1 MPAFLKYI
9 DMENFKS
16 YRGQHRIGPLKSF
29 TAVVGPNGSGKSNFM
44 DAVSFVMGEKTSL
57 LRVKRLSDLIH
68 GASINKPV
76 SRNASV
82 TATFI
87 LEDMTEKQFQRSVI
101 GQSSDHKIDGQSVS
115 VSNYLAELERLGINV
130 KAKNFLV
137 FQGAVE
143 SIAMKNPKERTAL
156 FEEIS
161 GSGVLK
167 EQYEAC
173 RAEVNRAD
181 EEAQFSYQK
190 KKGVAAERKEAKFE
204 KEEAEKYTRLKE
216 ELQEQKVE
224 LQLFHLYHNE
234 KEIQN
239 LEETLQHKQTE
250 LTKIEKKRQKAED
263 GLKEKKKESGTI
275 QRELAKIE
283 QDIREVEAEISKK
296 RPTFIKAKERVSHTQ
311 KKLESASKTL
321 EQARKAHEA
330 HQADLRKLEAE
341 LRAAEQQRQ
350 TWETAALGQPAARAD
365 VHLEEAQIR
374 EYEELKMEASR
385 QAARYLQELDS
396 VNREQK
402 ADQDRLDNELRRKGD
417 LENKHR
423 QKVTPAPAAPRYG
436 SWQLRPRPGRTRTV
450 RQRAASQEELGNKS
464 TAEQRPPPWN
474 APINDNSYD
483 VGHERNEAMK
493 RVEKLNE
500 HIRSSEQA
508 LDEQRRLRAELQAD
522 VGSCRSRADEL
533 QAALEEVAAQLGD
546 ARVDKHEEAR
556 RRKKQEIVENFKRE
570 IPGVYDRM
578 INMCQPTHKRYNV
591 AITKV
596 LGKYMEAI
604 VVDTEKTARRCIQ
617 VLKERMLEPETFLPL
632 DYIQAKPLRER
643 LRVMVCPHLHRSDI
657 REPKNVKLLFDVL
670 RFEPAAI
677 HRAVLFVTNNALVCE
692 TPEDASRVAYDLDR
706 SKNSRYDA
714 LALDGTFYQKSG
726 IISGGSLDLARKA
739 KRWDEKHL
747 SQLKA
752 KKEKL
757 TEELRESM
765 KKSRKESELT
775 TVDSQIRGL
784 EARLKYAQTDR
795 DTTLKQIKQ
804 LDAELAELERA
815 METFGPQ
822 IEEIER
828 TISSRDARIQ
838 EVKENM
844 NNVEDVVFRRFC
856 RDIGVANIR
865 QYEERELRAQQERA
879 KRRMEFD
886 AQIDRIAS
894 NLEFERS
901 RDTQSQY
908 QLPTTK
914 PTPEGALCRCTM
926 PCPRNNTKQ
935 NIKGLFH
942 HPLISSGKKT
952 ATHPS
957 RTIPFSSYCV
967 DLKLF
972 SIGFCR
978 FRVDRCGETL
988 TVQFE
993 CAVSFSSDTLRR
1005 DISKLRSL
1013 THKNVTRWERTVQ
1026 DGEDELEAGRQAE
1039 AKQRADVDRE
1049 LQRAEGLKGERSAAR
1064 ARHDQAEEGV
1074 AKVRGGGGLKGSAA
1088 PRARDTARPR
1098 RASPRGAQRRAR
1110 ATRPGRGG
1118 RRQGEGGG
1126 GLKGERSAA
1135 RARHDQAEEGV
1146 AKGERSAARA
1156 RHDQAEE
1163 GVAKVRGGGAQGG
1176 AQRRARAT
1184 RPGRGGRRQGEG
1196 GGGLKGERSAA
1207 RARHDQ
1213 AEEGVAKVRGGGSR
1227 GAQRRARATRP
1238 GRGGRRQGEG
1248 GAQGER
1254 SAARA
1259 RHDQAEE
1266 GVAKV
1271 RGGGQG
1277 ERSAARARHDQA
1289 EEGVTKV
1296 RGGGAQGGAQRR
1308 ARATRPGRGGRRQGE
1323 GGGLKGERSAARARH
1338 DQAEEGV
1345 AKVRGGGAQGGAQRR
1360 ARATRPGR
1368 GWRRQG
1374 EGGGSRGSAAPRAR
1388 DTTRPRR
1395 ASPRRGGGVKGERS
1409 AARARHDQAEEGVTK
1424 GERSAA
1430 RARHDQAEEGVA
1442 KVRGGAQGGAQRRAR
1457 ATRPGRGGRRQ
1468 GEGGGGGLKGERSA
1482 ARARHDQAEEG
1493 VAKARKDL
1501 TSIQKD
1507 IQSIQK
1513 QIASTESRI
1522 ESKRS
1527 DRHNILRQCKI
1538 DDIVIPLLEGSLE
1551 ELGENESDPSSLSTT
1566 QQYNRDASIRVNY
1579 RSLSEALK
1587 ELEEPDE
1594 VKRKADKLQK
1604 AINTLQATVDKIQA
1618 PNMRAMQK
1626 LNEVREKVNAT
1637 NEAFVAARKRAHKAK
1652 LAFEK
1657 VKKERHDKFMD
1668 CFEHVANEI
1677 DAIYKAL
1684 AMNQSAQAF
1693 LGPENPEEPYLDGVN
1708 YNCVAPGKR
1717 FQPMSNLSGGEKT
1730 VAALALLFA
1739 IHSYQPAPF
1748 FLLDEIDAALDNT
1761 NIGKVASY
1769 IRSKKG
1775 NLQTIVISLK
1785 EEFYGCAD
1793 ALVGIC
1799 SEPAD
1804 CLVSDVIT
1812 LSLEKYED

>member
-9 DMENFKS
+9 DMENFKT
-16 YRGQHRIGPLKSF
+16 YRGHHRIGPLKSF

-76 SRNASV
+76 SRSASV
-82 TATFI
+82 TATFV
-87 LEDMTEKQFQRSVI
+87 LEDMTEKHFQRSVI
-101 GQSSDHKIDGQSVS
+101 GQSSEHKIDGQSVS
-115 VSNYLAELERLGINV
+115 VSNYLGELEKLGINV

-143 SIAMKNPKERTAL
+143 SIAMKNPKERTTL

-204 KEEAEKYTRLKE
+204 KEEAEKYTRLKQ

-234 KEIQN
+234 REIQAY
-239 LEETLQHKQTE
+239 EEDLQHKQQE
-250 LTKIEKKRQKAED
+250 LAKIEKKRQKAEEA
-263 GLKEKKKESGTI
+263 LKEKKKEAGTV

-296 RPTFIKAKERVSHTQ
+296 RPTFIKAKERVTHTQ
-311 KKLESASKTL
+311 KKLESAQKTL

-330 HQADLRKLEAE
+330 HQDDIRTLEEE
-341 LRAAEQQRQ
+341 LRTLEQQKA
-350 TWETAALGQPAARAD
+350 TWETASGTGHSGKAD

-402 ADQDRLDNELRRKGD
+402 ADQDRLDNELRKKGE

-423 QKVTPAPAAPRYG
+423 QK
-436 SWQLRPRPGRTRTV
+436 
-450 RQRAASQEELGNKS
+450 
-464 TAEQRPPPWN
+464 
-474 APINDNSYD
+474 
-483 VGHERNEAMK
+483 GHERNEAVK
-493 RVEKLNE
+493 RVDKLNE
-500 HIRSSEQA
+500 HIKSSEQA
-508 LDEQRRLRAELQAD
+508 LEEQRRLRAELQAD
-522 VGSCRSRADEL
+522 VGSCRGRAASL
-533 QAALEEVAAQLGD
+533 QTQLEDVAAQLGD

-556 RRKKQEIVENFKRE
+556 RRKKQEIVESFKRD

-643 LRVMVCPHLHRSDI
+643 LRDI
-657 REPKNVKLLFDVL
+657 KEPKNVKLLFDVL

-706 SKNSRYDA
+706 NKNSRYDA

-784 EARLKYAQTDR
+784 ESRLKYAVTDR
-795 DTTLKQIKQ
+795 DTTLKQIKT
-804 LDAELAELERA
+804 LDAEIVELERK

-828 TISSRDARIQ
+828 TIRLRDAKIQ

-844 NNVEDVVFRRFC
+844 NNVEDVVFKAFC

-879 KRRMEFD
+879 KRRMEFE
-886 AQIDRIAS
+886 AQIDRVAS

-901 RDTQSQY
+901 RDTQ
-908 QLPTTK
+908 
-914 PTPEGALCRCTM
+914 
-926 PCPRNNTKQ
+926 
-935 NIKGLFH
+935 
-942 HPLISSGKKT
+942 
-952 ATHPS
+952 
-957 RTIPFSSYCV
+957 
-967 DLKLF
+967 
-972 SIGFCR
+972 
-978 FRVDRCGETL
+978 
-988 TVQFE
+988 
-993 CAVSFSSDTLRR
+993 
-1005 DISKLRSL
+1005 
-1013 THKNVTRWERTVQ
+1013 KNVTRWERAVQ
-1026 DGEDELEAGRQAE
+1026 DAEDELEGGRQAE
-1039 AKQRADVDRE
+1039 AKQRADIDHELRRADTLKADR
-1049 LQRAEGLKGERSAAR
+1049 AAAR
-1064 ARHDQAEEGV
+1064 THLEKAEEDV
-1074 AKVRGGGGLKGSAA
+1074 N
-1088 PRARDTARPR
+1088 
-1098 RASPRGAQRRAR
+1098 
-1110 ATRPGRGG
+1110 
-1118 RRQGEGGG
+1118 
-1126 GLKGERSAA
+1126 
-1135 RARHDQAEEGV
+1135 
-1146 AKGERSAARA
+1146 
-1156 RHDQAEE
+1156 
-1163 GVAKVRGGGAQGG
+1163 
-1176 AQRRARAT
+1176 
-1184 RPGRGGRRQGEG
+1184 
-1196 GGGLKGERSAA
+1196 
-1207 RARHDQ
+1207 
-1213 AEEGVAKVRGGGSR
+1213 
-1227 GAQRRARATRP
+1227 
-1238 GRGGRRQGEG
+1238 
-1248 GAQGER
+1248 
-1254 SAARA
+1254 
-1259 RHDQAEE
+1259 
-1266 GVAKV
+1266 
-1271 RGGGQG
+1271 
-1277 ERSAARARHDQA
+1277 
-1289 EEGVTKV
+1289 
-1296 RGGGAQGGAQRR
+1296 
-1308 ARATRPGRGGRRQGE
+1308 
-1323 GGGLKGERSAARARH
+1323 
-1338 DQAEEGV
+1338 
-1345 AKVRGGGAQGGAQRR
+1345 
-1360 ARATRPGR
+1360 
-1368 GWRRQG
+1368 
-1374 EGGGSRGSAAPRAR
+1374 
-1388 DTTRPRR
+1388 
-1395 ASPRRGGGVKGERS
+1395 
-1409 AARARHDQAEEGVTK
+1409 
-1424 GERSAA
+1424 
-1430 RARHDQAEEGVA
+1430 
-1442 KVRGGAQGGAQRRAR
+1442 
-1457 ATRPGRGGRRQ
+1457 
-1468 GEGGGGGLKGERSA
+1468 
-1482 ARARHDQAEEG
+1482 
-1493 VAKARKDL
+1493 KARKEVS
-1501 TSIQKD
+1501 SIQKD
-1507 IQSIQK
+1507 IQSVQK
-1513 QIASTESRI
+1513 QMASIEARI

-1527 DRHNILRQCKI
+1527 ERHNILRQCKI
-1538 DDIVIPLLEGSLE
+1538 DDIIIPLLEGSLDDTADT
-1551 ELGENESDPSSLSTT
+1551 ESDPSSMSTT
-1566 QQYNRDASIRVNY
+1566 QQYRKESRIRVDY
-1579 RSLSEALK
+1579 SMLSDSLRD
-1587 ELEEPDE
+1587 LEEADE
-1594 VKRKADKLQK
+1594 VRRRADKLQK
-1604 AINTLQATVDKIQA
+1604 AINSLQTTVDKIQA
-1618 PNMRAMQK
+1618 PNMRRPIDVYVGSVGVSTVQYDGSPAPLTGPQHRGWVGGSNQRPVCPQAMQK
-1626 LNEVREKVNAT
+1626 LTEVREKVNAT
-1637 NEAFVAARKRAHKAK
+1637 NEAFVAARKRAHRAK

-1693 LGPENPEEPYLDGVN
+1693 LGPENPEEPYLDGIN

-1769 IRSKKG
+1769 IRSKNG
-1775 NLQTIVISLK
+1775 CLQTIVISLK

-1812 LSLEKYED
+1812 LSLENYAD

>member
-16 YRGQHRIGPLKSF
+16 YRGHHQIGPLKSF

-76 SRNASV
+76 SRSASV
-82 TATFI
+82 TATFV

-115 VSNYLAELERLGINV
+115 SSTYLAELEKLGINV

-190 KKGVAAERKEAKFE
+190 KRGVAAERKEAKFE
-204 KEEAEKYTRLKE
+204 KEEAEKYSRLKD
-216 ELQEQKVE
+216 ELQEQRVE

-234 KEIQN
+234 REIQN
-239 LEETLQHKQTE
+239 YEEELQHKQNE

-263 GLKEKKKESGTI
+263 ALKEKKKETGAA

-283 QDIREVEAEISKK
+283 QEIREAEADISKK
-296 RPTFIKAKERVSHTQ
+296 RPTFIKAKERVTHTQ
-311 KKLESASKTL
+311 KKLESALKTL
-321 EQARKAHEA
+321 EQARKANEA
-330 HQADLRKLEAE
+330 HQADIRKLEEE
-341 LRAAEQQRQ
+341 LRQVEEQKAA
-350 TWETAALGQPAARAD
+350 WELAAGTSHAGRAD

-374 EYEELKMEASR
+374 QYEELKMEASR

-402 ADQDRLDNELRRKGD
+402 ADQDRLESELRRKGEFD
-417 LENKHR
+417 GRHR
-423 QKVTPAPAAPRYG
+423 QK
-436 SWQLRPRPGRTRTV
+436 
-450 RQRAASQEELGNKS
+450 
-464 TAEQRPPPWN
+464 
-474 APINDNSYD
+474 
-483 VGHERNEAMK
+483 GHERAEAAK
-493 RVEKLNE
+493 RVEKLSE
-500 HIRSSEQA
+500 HIRGSEAA
-508 LDEQRRLRAELQAD
+508 LDEQRRLR
-522 VGSCRSRADEL
+522 DEL
-533 QAALEEVAAQLGD
+533 QRDVGECRGRAQQLQAQLEDVAAQLGD

-556 RRKKQEIVENFKRE
+556 RRKKQEIVESFKRE

-643 LRVMVCPHLHRSDI
+643 LRDI
-657 REPKNVKLLFDVL
+657 KEPKNVKLLFDVL

-784 EARLKYAQTDR
+784 ESRLKYAITDR
-795 DTTLKQIKQ
+795 DTTLKQIKT
-804 LDAELAELERA
+804 LDAELAELERKIDN
-815 METFGPQ
+815 FVPQ
-822 IEEIER
+822 IEAIEH
-828 TISSRDARIQ
+828 TIRARDLKIQ
-838 EVKENM
+838 EIKENM
-844 NNVEDVVFRRFC
+844 NNVEDVVFKGFC

-901 RDTQSQY
+901 RDTQ
-908 QLPTTK
+908 
-914 PTPEGALCRCTM
+914 
-926 PCPRNNTKQ
+926 
-935 NIKGLFH
+935 
-942 HPLISSGKKT
+942 
-952 ATHPS
+952 
-957 RTIPFSSYCV
+957 
-967 DLKLF
+967 
-972 SIGFCR
+972 
-978 FRVDRCGETL
+978 
-988 TVQFE
+988 
-993 CAVSFSSDTLRR
+993 
-1005 DISKLRSL
+1005 
-1013 THKNVTRWERTVQ
+1013 KNVVRWERTVQ

-1039 AKQRADVDRE
+1039 AKQRADIDKELRRADALKADR
-1049 LQRAEGLKGERSAAR
+1049 AA
-1064 ARHDQAEEGV
+1064 AKAKLEHAEEDV
-1074 AKVRGGGGLKGSAA
+1074 NR
-1088 PRARDTARPR
+1088 
-1098 RASPRGAQRRAR
+1098 
-1110 ATRPGRGG
+1110 
-1118 RRQGEGGG
+1118 
-1126 GLKGERSAA
+1126 
-1135 RARHDQAEEGV
+1135 
-1146 AKGERSAARA
+1146 
-1156 RHDQAEE
+1156 
-1163 GVAKVRGGGAQGG
+1163 
-1176 AQRRARAT
+1176 
-1184 RPGRGGRRQGEG
+1184 
-1196 GGGLKGERSAA
+1196 
-1207 RARHDQ
+1207 
-1213 AEEGVAKVRGGGSR
+1213 
-1227 GAQRRARATRP
+1227 
-1238 GRGGRRQGEG
+1238 
-1248 GAQGER
+1248 
-1254 SAARA
+1254 
-1259 RHDQAEE
+1259 
-1266 GVAKV
+1266 
-1271 RGGGQG
+1271 
-1277 ERSAARARHDQA
+1277 
-1289 EEGVTKV
+1289 
-1296 RGGGAQGGAQRR
+1296 
-1308 ARATRPGRGGRRQGE
+1308 
-1323 GGGLKGERSAARARH
+1323 
-1338 DQAEEGV
+1338 
-1345 AKVRGGGAQGGAQRR
+1345 
-1360 ARATRPGR
+1360 
-1368 GWRRQG
+1368 
-1374 EGGGSRGSAAPRAR
+1374 
-1388 DTTRPRR
+1388 
-1395 ASPRRGGGVKGERS
+1395 
-1409 AARARHDQAEEGVTK
+1409 
-1424 GERSAA
+1424 
-1430 RARHDQAEEGVA
+1430 
-1442 KVRGGAQGGAQRRAR
+1442 
-1457 ATRPGRGGRRQ
+1457 
-1468 GEGGGGGLKGERSA
+1468 
-1482 ARARHDQAEEG
+1482 
-1493 VAKARKDL
+1493 ARKDL
-1501 TSIQKD
+1501 AAVQKD
-1507 IQSIQK
+1507 IAAVQK
-1513 QIASTESRI
+1513 QIASIEARI

-1538 DDIVIPLLEGSLE
+1538 DDIQIPLLEGRLDDTE
-1551 ELGENESDPSSLSTT
+1551 EAESDPSSLSTT
-1566 QQYNRDASIRVNY
+1566 QQYQREARIRVDY
-1579 RSLSEALK
+1579 SMLSEALK
-1587 ELEEPDE
+1587 DLEEADE
-1594 VKRKADKLQK
+1594 IKRKADKLQK
-1604 AINTLQATVDKIQA
+1604 AINTLQNTVDKIQA

-1626 LNEVREKVNAT
+1626 LNEVREKVSAT

-1657 VKKERHDKFMD
+1657 VKKERHDKFMT

-1677 DAIYKAL
+1677 DAIYKSL

-1693 LGPENPEEPYLDGVN
+1693 LGPENPEEPYLDGIN

-1769 IRSKKG
+1769 IRGKKG
-1775 NLQTIVISLK
+1775 SLQTIVISLK
-1785 EEFYGCAD
+1785 EEFYGCSD

-1812 LSLEKYED
+1812 LSLEGYED

>member
-16 YRGQHRIGPLKSF
+16 YRGHHQIGPLKSF

-76 SRNASV
+76 SRSASV
-82 TATFI
+82 TATFV
-87 LEDMTEKQFQRSVI
+87 LEDMTEKQFMRSVI

-115 VSNYLAELERLGINV
+115 ISQYLAELEKLGINV

-167 EQYEAC
+167 EQYELC

-216 ELQEQKVE
+216 ELQQQKIE

-234 KEIQN
+234 KEIQSC
-239 LEETLQHKQTE
+239 EEDLQYKQTE
-250 LTKIEKKRQKAED
+250 LAKIEKKRQKAED
-263 GLKEKKKESGTI
+263 ALKEKKKAAGTA
-275 QRELAKIE
+275 QRDLAKIE
-283 QDIREVEAEISKK
+283 QDIREVEAEVSKK

-311 KKLESASKTL
+311 KKLESAVKTL

-330 HQADLRKLEAE
+330 HQADIRKLEGE
-341 LRAAEQQRQ
+341 LREIEEQKAS
-350 TWETAALGQPAARAD
+350 WEQSQLGTSATRAD

-374 EYEELKMEASR
+374 EYEELKMEATR

-402 ADQDRLDNELRRKGD
+402 ADQDRLDNELRRKGEF
-417 LENKHR
+417 ENKHR
-423 QKVTPAPAAPRYG
+423 QK
-436 SWQLRPRPGRTRTV
+436 
-450 RQRAASQEELGNKS
+450 
-464 TAEQRPPPWN
+464 
-474 APINDNSYD
+474 
-483 VGHERNEAMK
+483 GHERNEAMK

-500 HIRSSEQA
+500 HIKSSEQA
-508 LDEQRRLRAELQAD
+508 LEEQRRLRAELQAD
-522 VGSCRSRADEL
+522 VGSCRGKAAAL

-556 RRKKQEIVENFKRE
+556 RRKKQEIVESFKRE

-643 LRVMVCPHLHRSDI
+643 LRDI
-657 REPKNVKLLFDVL
+657 KEPKNVKLLFDVL

-706 SKNSRYDA
+706 NKNSRYDA

-784 EARLKYAQTDR
+784 ESRLKYALSDR
-795 DTTLKQIKQ
+795 DATLKQIKA
-804 LDAELAELERA
+804 LDAELAELEHK
-815 METFGPQ
+815 MDMFGPQ

-828 TISSRDARIQ
+828 TICARDAKIQ
-838 EVKENM
+838 EIKENM
-844 NNVEDVVFRRFC
+844 NNVEDVVFRAFC

-879 KRRMEFD
+879 KKRMEFE

-901 RDTQSQY
+901 RDTQ
-908 QLPTTK
+908 
-914 PTPEGALCRCTM
+914 
-926 PCPRNNTKQ
+926 
-935 NIKGLFH
+935 
-942 HPLISSGKKT
+942 
-952 ATHPS
+952 
-957 RTIPFSSYCV
+957 
-967 DLKLF
+967 
-972 SIGFCR
+972 
-978 FRVDRCGETL
+978 
-988 TVQFE
+988 
-993 CAVSFSSDTLRR
+993 
-1005 DISKLRSL
+1005 
-1013 THKNVTRWERTVQ
+1013 KNVTRWERTVQ
-1026 DGEDELEAGRQAE
+1026 DGEDELEANRQAE
-1039 AKQRADVDRE
+1039 AKQRQDIDRE
-1049 LQRAEGLKGERSAAR
+1049 LRRADALKADRAAAR
-1064 ARHDQAEEGV
+1064 AALDAADE
-1074 AKVRGGGGLKGSAA
+1074 LSA
-1088 PRARDTARPR
+1088 
-1098 RASPRGAQRRAR
+1098 Q
-1110 ATRPGRGG
+1110 
-1118 RRQGEGGG
+1118 
-1126 GLKGERSAA
+1126 
-1135 RARHDQAEEGV
+1135 
-1146 AKGERSAARA
+1146 
-1156 RHDQAEE
+1156 
-1163 GVAKVRGGGAQGG
+1163 
-1176 AQRRARAT
+1176 
-1184 RPGRGGRRQGEG
+1184 
-1196 GGGLKGERSAA
+1196 
-1207 RARHDQ
+1207 
-1213 AEEGVAKVRGGGSR
+1213 
-1227 GAQRRARATRP
+1227 
-1238 GRGGRRQGEG
+1238 
-1248 GAQGER
+1248 
-1254 SAARA
+1254 
-1259 RHDQAEE
+1259 
-1266 GVAKV
+1266 
-1271 RGGGQG
+1271 
-1277 ERSAARARHDQA
+1277 
-1289 EEGVTKV
+1289 
-1296 RGGGAQGGAQRR
+1296 
-1308 ARATRPGRGGRRQGE
+1308 
-1323 GGGLKGERSAARARH
+1323 
-1338 DQAEEGV
+1338 
-1345 AKVRGGGAQGGAQRR
+1345 
-1360 ARATRPGR
+1360 
-1368 GWRRQG
+1368 
-1374 EGGGSRGSAAPRAR
+1374 
-1388 DTTRPRR
+1388 
-1395 ASPRRGGGVKGERS
+1395 
-1409 AARARHDQAEEGVTK
+1409 
-1424 GERSAA
+1424 
-1430 RARHDQAEEGVA
+1430 
-1442 KVRGGAQGGAQRRAR
+1442 
-1457 ATRPGRGGRRQ
+1457 
-1468 GEGGGGGLKGERSA
+1468 
-1482 ARARHDQAEEG
+1482 
-1493 VAKARKDL
+1493 ARKDL
-1501 TSIQKD
+1501 ANIQKD
-1507 IQSIQK
+1507 IASVQK
-1513 QIASTESRI
+1513 QIAAIEARI
-1522 ESKRS
+1522 DTRRS

-1538 DDIVIPLLEGSLE
+1538 DDIIVPLLEGSLHDTAD
-1551 ELGENESDPSSLSTT
+1551 ESEPSSMSSSQRTT
-1566 QQYNRDASIRVNY
+1566 RIRVDY
-1579 RSLSEALK
+1579 SMLSEALK
-1587 ELEEPDE
+1587 ELEEADE
-1594 VKRKADKLQK
+1594 IKRKADKLQK
-1604 AINTLQATVDKIQA
+1604 GINSLQNTVDKIQA

-1657 VKKERHDKFMD
+1657 VKKERHDKFMT

-1693 LGPENPEEPYLDGVN
+1693 LGPENPEEPYLDGIN

-1761 NIGKVASY
+1761 NIGKVAAF

-1775 NLQTIVISLK
+1775 SLQTIVISLK

-1812 LSLEKYED
+1812 LSLENYPD

>member
-1 MPAFLKYI
+1 MPAFLRFI

-16 YRGQHRIGPLKSF
+16 YRGRHRIGPLKSF

-68 GASINKPV
+68 GASINKPA
-76 SRNASV
+76 SRSASV
-82 TATFI
+82 TATFV

-115 VSNYLAELERLGINV
+115 VSQYLAELEKLGINV

-190 KKGVAAERKEAKFE
+190 KKGVAAERKEAKYE
-204 KEEAEKYTRLKE
+204 KDEAEKYTRLKE
-216 ELQEQKVE
+216 ELQQQRVE

-234 KEIQN
+234 KDIQN
-239 LEETLQHKQTE
+239 AEEDLQHKQSE
-250 LTKIEKKRQKAED
+250 LAKVEKKRQKAED
-263 GLKEKKKESGTI
+263 ALKDKKKESGAA

-283 QDIREVEAEISKK
+283 QEIREVEAEISKK
-296 RPTFIKAKERVSHTQ
+296 RPTFIKAKERVTHTQ
-311 KKLESASKTL
+311 KKLEGSIKTL

-330 HQADLRKLEAE
+330 HQADIRKLEEE
-341 LRAAEQQRQ
+341 LRQIEEQKAE
-350 TWETAALGQPAARAD
+350 WEATITGSSLSRAD

-374 EYEELKMEASR
+374 QYEDLKMEASR
-385 QAARYLQELDS
+385 QAARYLQDLDS

-402 ADQDRLDNELRRKGD
+402 ADQDRLDNEMRRKGE

-423 QKVTPAPAAPRYG
+423 QK
-436 SWQLRPRPGRTRTV
+436 
-450 RQRAASQEELGNKS
+450 
-464 TAEQRPPPWN
+464 
-474 APINDNSYD
+474 
-483 VGHERNEAMK
+483 GHERNEAMK

-500 HIRSSEQA
+500 HIKSSEQA
-508 LDEQRRLRAELQAD
+508 LEEQKRLRAELQAD
-522 VGSCRSRADEL
+522 VGSCRGRA
-533 QAALEEVAAQLGD
+533 AALQEALEDVASQLGD

-556 RRKKQEIVENFKRE
+556 RKKKQEIVENFKRE

-643 LRVMVCPHLHRSDI
+643 LRDI
-657 REPKNVKLLFDVL
+657 KEPKNVKLLFDVL
-670 RFEPAAI
+670 RFEPPAI

-706 SKNSRYDA
+706 TKNSRYDA

-784 EARLKYAQTDR
+784 ESRLKYALTDR
-795 DTTLKQIKQ
+795 DTTLKQIKT
-804 LDAELAELERA
+804 LDAELAELERR
-815 METFGPQ
+815 MDMFGPQ

-828 TISSRDARIQ
+828 TICARDAKIQ
-838 EVKENM
+838 EIKENM
-844 NNVEDVVFRRFC
+844 NNVEDVVFRGFC

-879 KRRMEFD
+879 KKRMEFE

-901 RDTQSQY
+901 RDTQ
-908 QLPTTK
+908 
-914 PTPEGALCRCTM
+914 
-926 PCPRNNTKQ
+926 
-935 NIKGLFH
+935 
-942 HPLISSGKKT
+942 
-952 ATHPS
+952 
-957 RTIPFSSYCV
+957 
-967 DLKLF
+967 
-972 SIGFCR
+972 
-978 FRVDRCGETL
+978 
-988 TVQFE
+988 
-993 CAVSFSSDTLRR
+993 
-1005 DISKLRSL
+1005 
-1013 THKNVTRWERTVQ
+1013 KNVTRWERTVQ
-1026 DGEDELEAGRQAE
+1026 DGEDELEVSRQAE
-1039 AKQRADVDRE
+1039 AKQRQDIDRE
-1049 LQRAEGLKGERSAAR
+1049 LRRADALKAERTASRAAQDKAEEAVSAAR
-1064 ARHDQAEEGV
+1064 KEV
-1074 AKVRGGGGLKGSAA
+1074 
-1088 PRARDTARPR
+1088 
-1098 RASPRGAQRRAR
+1098 
-1110 ATRPGRGG
+1110 
-1118 RRQGEGGG
+1118 
-1126 GLKGERSAA
+1126 
-1135 RARHDQAEEGV
+1135 
-1146 AKGERSAARA
+1146 
-1156 RHDQAEE
+1156 
-1163 GVAKVRGGGAQGG
+1163 
-1176 AQRRARAT
+1176 
-1184 RPGRGGRRQGEG
+1184 
-1196 GGGLKGERSAA
+1196 
-1207 RARHDQ
+1207 
-1213 AEEGVAKVRGGGSR
+1213 
-1227 GAQRRARATRP
+1227 
-1238 GRGGRRQGEG
+1238 
-1248 GAQGER
+1248 
-1254 SAARA
+1254 
-1259 RHDQAEE
+1259 
-1266 GVAKV
+1266 
-1271 RGGGQG
+1271 
-1277 ERSAARARHDQA
+1277 
-1289 EEGVTKV
+1289 
-1296 RGGGAQGGAQRR
+1296 
-1308 ARATRPGRGGRRQGE
+1308 
-1323 GGGLKGERSAARARH
+1323 
-1338 DQAEEGV
+1338 
-1345 AKVRGGGAQGGAQRR
+1345 
-1360 ARATRPGR
+1360 
-1368 GWRRQG
+1368 
-1374 EGGGSRGSAAPRAR
+1374 
-1388 DTTRPRR
+1388 
-1395 ASPRRGGGVKGERS
+1395 
-1409 AARARHDQAEEGVTK
+1409 
-1424 GERSAA
+1424 
-1430 RARHDQAEEGVA
+1430 
-1442 KVRGGAQGGAQRRAR
+1442 
-1457 ATRPGRGGRRQ
+1457 
-1468 GEGGGGGLKGERSA
+1468 
-1482 ARARHDQAEEG
+1482 
-1493 VAKARKDL
+1493 

-1513 QIASTESRI
+1513 QIASIESRI
-1522 ESKRS
+1522 ESRRS
-1527 DRHNILRQCKI
+1527 DRHNVLRQCKI
-1538 DDIVIPLLEGSLE
+1538 DDIAIPLLEGSLDDTTE
-1551 ELGENESDPSSLSTT
+1551 GESETSSLSSAALHR
-1566 QQYNRDASIRVNY
+1566 RDSRIRVDY
-1579 RSLSEALK
+1579 RSLSDALK
-1587 ELEEPDE
+1587 ELEEADE
-1594 VKRKADKLQK
+1594 IKRKADKLQK
-1604 AINTLQATVDKIQA
+1604 AINTLQNTVDKIQA

-1657 VKKERHDKFMD
+1657 VKKERHDKFVD
-1668 CFEHVANEI
+1668 CFEHVSNEI

-1761 NIGKVASY
+1761 NIGKVASF

-1775 NLQTIVISLK
+1775 SLQTIVISLK

-1812 LSLEKYED
+1812 LSLGNYPD